1 MHGRKEK
8 WNGKTE
14 EELRERDEE
23 WVLFACSDCLS
34 GSFANAAE
42 LPIEI

>member
-8 WNGKTE
+8 WNGKR

-23 WVLFACSDCLS
+23 RVRLLAL
-34 GSFANAAE
+34 
-42 LPIEI
+42 IV

>member
-8 WNGKTE
+8 WNGKRE

-23 WVLFACSDCLS
+23 SVCLL
-34 GSFANAAE
+34 ALIA
-42 LPIEI
+42 

>member
-8 WNGKTE
+8 WNAKRE
-14 EELRERDEE
+14 DLRERDEE
-23 WVLFACSDCLS
+23 WVGLLALIALS
-34 GSFANAAE
+34 ASFANAAE